1 MKTRNVWIVL
11 GVVFAIL
18 LAVLYIFIYTVPQ
31 ISGALTETAVA
42 YYDHMRIVKHV
53 NAVLIRDEE
62 LIYATK
68 SGNISYYVED
78 NTRTRK
84 GIKVCDIYGNE
95 NVSMYCP
102 VTGVVSFYV
111 DGYENILTPES
122 MPKTLDLV
130 PTDAAVRAFDISKTT
145 INPGDI
151 AYKLIK
157 SDTWYAAMPV
167 PLAEFDE
174 FVKGSKVTLEFED
187 ASVEAVVSDCYET
200 GQTCL
205 VIVSTGKYYKDYDKL
220 RSVELDV
227 VLHDDAGLIIPN
239 TAIAYE
245 NDKPGVYLKTLDGDY
260 NFVRIKIINTDGTDS
275 VVSEGSFGELREDGL
290 TDTVKTINIYD
301 EILKDA
307 SKKN

>member
-1 MKTRNVWIVL
+1 MKTRKVWIVL
-11 GVVFAIL
+11 GVVFAVV
-18 LAVLYIFIYTVPQ
+18 LAALYIFIYMVPQ

-53 NAVLIRDEE
+53 NAVIIRDEE
-62 LIYATK
+62 VIYAPK
-68 SGNISYYVED
+68 SGNISYYVDD
-78 NTRTRK
+78 NIRTRK
-84 GIKVCDIYGNE
+84 GIKVCDIYGSE
-95 NVSMYCP
+95 TTSMLCP

-111 DGYENILTPES
+111 DGYENILTPET

-130 PTDAAVRAFDISKTT
+130 PTDAAISVFDISKTT
-145 INPGDI
+145 INAGDI

-157 SDTWYAAMPV
+157 SDTWYVAMPV

-174 FVKGSKVTLEFED
+174 FVKGSKVTLEFAD
-187 ASVEAVVSDCYET
+187 AKVEAVVSDCYET

-220 RSVELDV
+220 RNVELDV

-239 TAIAYE
+239 TAITYE
-245 NDKPGVYLKTLDGDY
+245 DEKPGVYLKGLDGEY
-260 NFVRIKIINTDGTDS
+260 SFVRVKIINTDGTNS
-275 VVSEGSFGELREDGL
+275 VVAEGSFGELRADGL
-290 TDTVKTINIYD
+290 TDTIKTINIYD

-307 SKKN
+307 SEKN